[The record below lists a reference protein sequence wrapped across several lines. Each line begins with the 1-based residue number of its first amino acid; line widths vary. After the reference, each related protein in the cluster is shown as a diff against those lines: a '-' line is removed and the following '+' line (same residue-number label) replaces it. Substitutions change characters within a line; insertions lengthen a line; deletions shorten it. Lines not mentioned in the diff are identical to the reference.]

1 MAEAHLVR
9 VRYLVLACDYDGTLA
24 HDGVVDAETMA
35 ALERLVQSGRK
46 LVLVTGRELDDLLH
60 VFPGVGLF
68 HRVVAEN
75 GGVLYSPETKQTR
88 SLAPAPPEALV
99 QELVRRKVQ
108 PLSVGR
114 TIIATWEPNQS
125 LVLELIHELGV
136 EYHVIFNK
144 GAVMVLPSGVNKNT
158 GLSAALEEL
167 GISSHNVVGVG
178 DAENDHA
185 FLRACECAVAVANAL
200 PALKQHADIVT
211 RGSRGPG
218 VRELIDQLLADELR
232 SFEPKLLRHH
242 ILLGS
247 ADDGQEVRL
256 SPYGS
261 VVLVAGSSGGGKS
274 TAASGIVEHLAEGQY
289 QTCIV
294 DPEGDY
300 EGLAGAVTT
309 GSADR
314 PPSVDHVL
322 QVLARPADQAV
333 VNLLGLPIED
343 RPRFFLSLLARL
355 HEFHTATGRPHWVAV
370 DEAHHMLDESFW
382 PAPSGLPHE
391 VGSLLLITVHPERI
405 YKSLLQRVDVLIA
418 VGSDAAK
425 TVNAFATAIGAPA
438 PEVSGAPER
447 ADQVLIWKAGE
458 RSVVRVKLARGRM
471 ARRRHRRKYA
481 HGELGP
487 DKSFYFRGPESRLN
501 LRAHNLMLFNQLADG
516 VDDETWIHHLKQH
529 DYSSWFRDAIKDD
542 ELAEEASAIERRE
555 LPPDESRQEIR
566 RAIERRYT
574 LDA

>member
-1 MAEAHLVR
+1 

-24 HDGVVDAETMA
+24 HDGIVDAPTMA

-60 VFPGVGLF
+60 VFPGLHVF

-75 GGVLYSPETKQTR
+75 GGVLYTPETKQAR
-88 SLAPAPPEALV
+88 DLAPPPPEALV
-99 QELVRRKVQ
+99 RKLALLKVQ

-125 LVLELIHELGV
+125 AVLELIRELGL

-144 GAVMVLPSGVNKNT
+144 GAVMVLPSGVNKKT
-158 GLSAALEEL
+158 GLSAALEDL
-167 GISSHNVVGVG
+167 GISSHNVVGIG

-185 FLRACECAVAVANAL
+185 FLSACECAVAVANAL

-211 RGSRGPG
+211 SKSRGSGC
-218 VRELIDQLLADELR
+218 RELIDQLLADDLR
-232 SFEPKLLRHH
+232 SFEPKLVRHH
-242 ILLGS
+242 IPLGV
-247 ADDGQEVRL
+247 ADDGREL
-256 SPYGS
+256 LMSPYGS

-274 TAASGIVEHLAEGQY
+274 TAATGIIEHLAERQY

-300 EGLAGAVTT
+300 EGLGAAVTT

-314 PPSVDHVL
+314 PPSVEHVL

-355 HEFHTATGRPHWVAV
+355 HEFHSAAGRPHWVAV

-382 PAPSGLPHE
+382 PTSSGLPHE

-405 YKSLLQRVDVLIA
+405 YKSLLERVDLLIA

-425 TVNAFATAIGAPA
+425 TVQAFATATGAEA
-438 PEVSGAPER
+438 PEISAAPEHS
-447 ADQVLIWKAGE
+447 DQVLIWKASE
-458 RSVVRVKLARGRM
+458 RSALRVKLARGRM

-487 DKSFYFRGPESRLN
+487 DKSFYFRGPEARLN
-501 LRAHNLMLFNQLADG
+501 LRAHNLVLFNQLADG
-516 VDDETWIHHLKQH
+516 VDDETWLHHLRQH

-542 ELAEEASAIERRE
+542 ELAEEAGAIERRE
-555 LPPDESRQEIR
+555 LPPDKSRLEIR